1 MPRAGN
7 ARGDDPRPGPIEQ
20 ARALRALMDR
30 NGWSTHQV
38 ARELAVDQSS
48 VVRALALIE
57 LPPAVQEQVE
67 QGALSP
73 ATAYEISKVEG
84 QDAQVALAGRVVAEG
99 MSRAETVA
107 IIRKRKSTGKV
118 TSRVFRRAA
127 GCTITVENARGVNA
141 GRVRAALIDV
151 LARLNEG
158 EIVEA

>member
-7 ARGDDPRPGPIEQ
+7 ARSDGPVEQ

-57 LPPAVQEQVE
+57 LPPTVQEQVE

-73 ATAYEISKVEG
+73 ATAYEISKVE
-84 QDAQVALAGRVVAEG
+84 DAGEQISLAGRVVAEG

-107 IIRKRKSTGKV
+107 IIRERKNEGKV

-141 GRVRAALIDV
+141 GRIRAALIAV
-151 LARLNEG
+151 LGRLGEG
-158 EIVEA
+158 RNVEA

>member
-7 ARGDDPRPGPIEQ
+7 AREGDPCRPPGPIEQ

-38 ARELAVDQSS
+38 ARELTVDQSS

-73 ATAYEISKVEG
+73 ATAYEISKVEDPG
-84 QDAQVALAGRVVAEG
+84 EQIALAGRVVAEG
-99 MSRAETVA
+99 MS
-107 IIRKRKSTGKV
+107 
-118 TSRVFRRAA
+118 
-127 GCTITVENARGVNA
+127 
-141 GRVRAALIDV
+141 
-151 LARLNEG
+151 
-158 EIVEA
+158 